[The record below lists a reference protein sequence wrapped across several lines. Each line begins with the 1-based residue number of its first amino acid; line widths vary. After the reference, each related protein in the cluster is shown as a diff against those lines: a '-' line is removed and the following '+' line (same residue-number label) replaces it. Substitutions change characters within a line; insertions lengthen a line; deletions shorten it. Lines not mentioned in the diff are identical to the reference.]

1 MLIRRSTAL
10 AKAASRAPS
19 SSSSS
24 SSSTR
29 TLSTRQHPLA
39 TRVTPQGPKPTSRP
53 RLTAP
58 KQRHSTLT
66 AVLLATLTGSLT
78 FALGCREGA
87 AAASGKADVLD
98 KDPTVEGFR
107 KALAELKEWLP
118 EDGVAEDRDSLVA
131 KGWNDW
137 AAHGPTGLPGA
148 VIYPTSTE
156 DVVKIVKTAL
166 KYNIPLIPYCAGTS
180 LEGHTTALGYPNNP
194 NEKVAQEKIKKGE
207 QVELDDLVP
216 GLALVLDFAENMNN
230 ILEINKDDLDA
241 VVQPGVSYDALN
253 EELKERGIPLFF
265 PVDPAPGA
273 QIGGMIGTGA
283 SGTNAVRYGTM
294 RDNVLNLTVV
304 LPSGEVIKTRQRA
317 KKSSV
322 GPDLSRLFI
331 GAEGTLGIVTE
342 ATLKLAPLLPSTV
355 AVSSFPSIA
364 AAAAAARDLVQQ
376 GVSLAC
382 IELLDEVMVKAT
394 NKQTQGGDGKGRT
407 WPEKPSLF
415 LKFSGTQEQ
424 MKLDIARTKT
434 ITQKNQGS
442 GFTFAK
448 NEAEAADIWYSRKVR
463 LALLTSAFSAEGP
476 HVISYTSIA
485 LWSALESDPGAKC
498 WVTDVCVP
506 LSRFPELI
514 AETKA
519 EIDAEG
525 INGPIVSHAGD
536 GNFHALLLFK
546 TDDELKKVEKVV
558 HNMVHRAQR
567 MDGTATGEH
576 GVGIGKRMYVENELG
591 AGTVELLRSIKKTL
605 DPQNIMNPGKLIPD
619 KDGNIALGASHSHA
633 H

>member
-1 MLIRRSTAL
+1 MLPRVVSTLRTTPRPAL
-10 AKAASRAPS
+10 LVRQARAYASSPAP
-19 SSSSS
+19 
-24 SSSTR
+24 
-29 TLSTRQHPLA
+29 HPLSRRA
-39 TRVTPQGPKPTSRP
+39 TPSGPAAARPGAQRQRPPQREQKWSN
-53 RLTAP
+53 LT
-58 KQRHSTLT
+58 LI
-66 AVLLATLTGSLT
+66 LLATLTGSVT
-78 FALGCREGA
+78 YALGRVEG
-87 AAASGKADVLD
+87 SGKAAGATAPQYSP
-98 KDPTVEGFR
+98 PTQERFDR
-107 KALAELKEWLP
+107 ALEEIKAWLP
-118 EDGVAEDRDSLVA
+118 AEEMDQSRDNLVSH
-131 KGWNDW
+131 GYNEW

-148 VIYPTSTE
+148 VLYPRSTD
-156 DVVKIVKTAL
+156 DVARIVKSAA
-166 KYNIPLIPYCAGTS
+166 KHGIPVIPYCAGTS

-194 NEKVAQEKIKKGE
+194 SEKSAQEKLARDGH
-207 QVELDDLVP
+207 VEVDDLVP

-230 ILEINKDDLDA
+230 IVEIHPEDQDA

-253 EELKERGIPLFF
+253 AELKERGIPLFF

-322 GPDLSRLFI
+322 GPDLGRLFI

-364 AAAAAARDLVQQ
+364 AAAAAARDLVQN
-376 GVSLAC
+376 GVSVSC
-382 IELLDEVMVKAT
+382 IELLDEVMVAAT
-394 NKQTQGGDGKGRT
+394 NAQSKGQKGRQ
-407 WPEKPSLF
+407 WPVQPSLF
-415 LKFSGTQEQ
+415 LKFSGTPEQ
-424 MKLDIARTKT
+424 MKLDVARTKT
-434 ITQKNQGS
+434 ITQANQGS

-448 NEAEAADIWYSRKVR
+448 DDRDAEDIWYSRK
-463 LALLTSAFSAEGP
+463 
-476 HVISYTSIA
+476 IA
-485 LWSALESDPGAKC
+485 LWSALDYLPGAKC

-519 EIDAEG
+519 DIDKEG
-525 INGPIVSHAGD
+525 ILGPIVSHAGD
-536 GNFHALLLFK
+536 GNFHALLLFR
-546 TDDELKKVEKVV
+546 TDEELVKVEKLV
-558 HNMVHRAQR
+558 HNMVARAQR

-576 GVGIGKRMYVENELG
+576 GVGIGKKPYVEDELG
-591 AGTVELLRSIKKTL
+591 SGTVELLRRLKRTI

-619 KDGNIALGASHSHA
+619 EKPK
-633 H
+633 

>member
-1 MLIRRSTAL
+1 MLTRCTLSLTRAAPRSTPAVL
-10 AKAASRAPS
+10 PPARPLSASRY
-19 SSSSS
+19 
-24 SSSTR
+24 STR
-29 TLSTRQHPLA
+29 PHPLA
-39 TRVTPQGPKPTSRP
+39 SQVTPRGPVPKPTGPARP
-53 RLTAP
+53 SGPRA
-58 KQRHSTLT
+58 RHSTLT

-78 FALGCREGA
+78 YALGRREGA
-87 AAASGKADVLD
+87 AADGPKLEYKEPTEAGFKAALEDL
-98 KDPTVEGFR
+98 
-107 KALAELKEWLP
+107 KAWLP
-118 EDGVAEDRDSLVA
+118 EDCLAQDRDSLVA
-131 KGWNDW
+131 HGWNDW

-148 VIYPTSTE
+148 ILYPRSTE
-156 DVVKIVKTAL
+156 DVVKIVKTAS
-166 KYNIPLIPYCAGTS
+166 KHGIPLIPYCAGTS

-194 NEKVAQEKIKKGE
+194 SEKAAQEKLAKGE
-207 QVELDDLVP
+207 HLELDDLVP

-230 ILEINKDDLDA
+230 IIALNEQDLDA

-253 EELKERGIPLFF
+253 ATLKEEGIPLFF

-342 ATLKLAPLLPSTV
+342 ATLKLAPVLPSTV
-355 AVSSFPSIA
+355 AVSSFPTIA
-364 AAAAAARDLVQQ
+364 DAAAAARDLVQQ
-376 GVSLAC
+376 GVGLAC

-394 NKQTQGGDGKGRT
+394 NKQTAGGDGKGRQ
-407 WPEKPSLF
+407 WPEKPALF
-415 LKFSGTQEQ
+415 LKFSGSPEH
-424 MKLDIARTKT
+424 MKADIARTKT
-434 ITQKNQGS
+434 ITQKNQGT

-448 NEAEAADIWYSRKVR
+448 NDAEASDIWYSRK
-463 LALLTSAFSAEGP
+463 
-476 HVISYTSIA
+476 IA
-485 LWSALESDPGAKC
+485 LWSALDYVPGSKC

-506 LSRFPELI
+506 LSRFPDLI
-514 AETKA
+514 TETKA
-519 EIDAEG
+519 DIDSEG
-525 INGPIVSHAGD
+525 IIGPIVSHSGD

-546 TDDELKKVEKVV
+546 TDEELKKVERLV
-558 HNMVHRAQR
+558 HNMVERAQR

-576 GVGIGKRMYVENELG
+576 GVGVGKKGYVENELG
-591 AGTVELLRSIKKTL
+591 AGTVQLLRDIKKTM

-619 KDGNIALGASHSHA
+619 KNGNISLGAHSHSH
-633 H
+633 